1 MVNALTGVTSFKE
14 DLIRAIIYMLHYRL
28 FDENLLKKLV
38 RDQAISLPKNTWKE
52 LMSVIKKYKK

>member
-14 DLIRAIIYMLHYRL
+14 DLIRTIIYMLHYRL